1 VHYYDECDIDFD
13 RHKLWRE
20 VEICGSQPNS
30 PDQRD
35 GVVRRGD
42 IRATSATIP
51 TCCTTVSPNRPSRR
65 KKSQRGHLRVL
76 EQNPTCRTMA
86 RSPSAT
92 KSCGPATS
100 PCIPPVA
107 GSPAIVSCAGVANS
121 CSVHGP
127 RPPSINATPL
137 RPRVP
142 LLHSTTTTWF
152 HFRFLLFSTSG
163 IISPFSSFHSSVQAA
178 PSLLFLNSAAV
189 YTCLLLVWMRSCSL
203 I

>member
-1 VHYYDECDIDFD
+1 VA
-13 RHKLWRE
+13 RGGNLRLATK
-20 VEICGSQPNS
+20 QPRPTGRS
-30 PDQRD
+30 RAP
-35 GVVRRGD
+35 RGH
-42 IRATSATIP
+42 S
-51 TCCTTVSPNRPSRR
+51 
-65 KKSQRGHLRVL
+65 GHLRDDPYVL
-76 EQNPTCRTMA
+76 HHRVAKPPVTTKKKSTGSSTCARTEPDVSDDGTIALRHQIM
-86 RSPSAT
+86 RSGDVTVYSSRPVF
-92 KSCGPATS
+92 
-100 PCIPPVA
+100 VA